1 MPAVLTKND
10 KIIVIIFLKDN
21 RFLDNKIIVIE

>member
-10 KIIVIIFLKDN
+10 KIIVIILLKDN